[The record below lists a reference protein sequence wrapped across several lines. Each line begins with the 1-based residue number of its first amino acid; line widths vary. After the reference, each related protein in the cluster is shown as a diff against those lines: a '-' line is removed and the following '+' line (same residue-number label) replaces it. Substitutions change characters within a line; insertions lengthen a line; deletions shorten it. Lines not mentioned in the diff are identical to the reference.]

1 MGKKVLF
8 FVSLILCYAVIWA
21 AGGREANVLR
31 EAEDPAGFTDTIDTS
46 EKKPGKWNYFL
57 EAKDKAGNSALAGP
71 ENIRLDPAS
80 DLPQV
85 TIINPMPNMRVQGN
99 LNIVGI
105 AVDDDAVQSVWLTI
119 KRGRDGKGEELVNV
133 QAVGDDY
140 WSYFLNTT
148 DDEIWTDGVYT
159 ITAWAVD
166 VNGLSGISEVFPP
179 KVHRKHEV
187 YWHLDRKNPD
197 TIIESHEAG
206 ALVSGNVRLRGFV
219 ADGNGV
225 TNLSYSI
232 DEGATYTPVK
242 ISQDRR
248 TGNFNWDININTSKV
263 FEDGP
268 AVIWL
273 QAIDGQGSVG
283 TAAHLLF
290 VNNTPPEVQIVYP
303 QTDETVNGIFS
314 IAGSVKHPIGLKSI
328 SWSAGKGTGGEFELL
343 PGNDWWSAE
352 VDTRG
357 LKANSIDIEIRAEDV
372 SGNVTIAKQKYKVDQ
387 NADLPVI
394 SLLEPASVTVNEGT
408 IVVKGT
414 ASDDDGVSSIFYS
427 INSGEET
434 EIPCHGYFQFL
445 INEIPEGVN
454 TFEIWAKD
462 ITGVAGNKVQVK
474 NITVP
479 PPLPEP
485 GIASVTTGSGNDAV
499 VSQFYTGMTVRL
511 EQKIRTVME
520 VTIKAQAVAEASV
533 TFGKLPSAAIRP
545 STGKDGLLSASVQ
558 VPENLPSGFTKI
570 EIRAADRFG
579 REVVF
584 PEYVYIENSAVPSS
598 AAYNEDEYDSEL
610 DFMPFLGFSAFN
622 WVRPKITED
631 GRILISSEDEVLLGL
646 GNEQL
651 SSAVL
656 NGAGSN
662 NIVIEV
668 DEYGRLNMTA
678 LREGSFGPF
687 TLRLETINSTVYD
700 SEPFSVL
707 SSFSAPSITLQNAPE
722 GSWLTTQVP
731 VSFNV
736 AAAGRVTA
744 IDYSLDM
751 GQNWNS
757 FLTSAEAANARA
769 PFSTNIS
776 RTLDITDAEDGY
788 ITVLIKAVNEAGVSV
803 TESFS
808 VLKDTQAPAASL
820 VMPITEARV
829 NGTIRIGFL
838 INEKGA
844 LKSVS
849 YNRPAGGGLAAINAL
864 VFNAENMAES
874 EAAESGYEVEAV
886 PEEEKKTDPLFLEVL
901 MDSIQMPLAENMR
914 FIFEDKA
921 GNTSE
926 INAWEFIIDQ
936 EMDIPV
942 AHIILPFENEV
953 ITTDFIASGIMFDD
967 DDIKQ
972 ISWSIDNNPPQIIEA
987 ENAFSIPIELSSLT
1001 DNEHIITIT
1010 AEDIYGVVSAPVTR
1024 TIRVSLA
1031 EPAGELTYPLFDTVL
1046 REAIQVMGTA
1056 SDANGIK
1063 EVQVSIDNGNTFATA
1078 RGTPNGSAGYD
1089 WTFDFNTKILKDG
1102 PHVVFFRVLDNY
1114 DIPATYASM
1123 INVDNTPPE
1132 IFIDNPGDGSI
1143 SVGNILVMG
1152 RSLDPNLENVR
1163 IEMRSLE
1170 GAPISAEIRAR
1181 ALENNEVIKEEY
1193 NFEGQRDGL
1202 YNIEVVGTDK
1212 AGNVTRVSRN
1222 FQLAR
1227 ETFRNTVNILY
1238 PLDNENVGGV
1248 FNLYG
1253 WAGGTDKAGTVTIKI
1268 NGIDAAVS
1276 EVDDSGFYRFT
1287 LNSEFLTPGTNTVLV
1302 HSDFGGGRLIESRPQ
1317 NINFMPYGP
1326 WVTIDSFNFGDFAFE
1341 RPYLYGRV
1349 GFNLSEEDQA
1359 LLADRNTD
1367 RAVRAAILDKKPD
1380 FTEISFDNGK
1390 TFEKTSKSLT
1400 KGIDYRFRL
1409 ETGEM
1414 PEGMHYIYVRSTMQ
1428 NGETAVTRMLVQVD
1442 KTPPVIRLISPESG
1456 GIYNMEIPYSASAT
1470 DDIELVSLNYNLR
1483 AGDKSAYEVP
1493 GFLQGLYFEAV
1504 IPPVLKIAANDL
1516 PVMPFGGG
1524 ATFMDMGVGLSFFD
1538 DNVKIQANYGFLT
1551 QELYE
1556 KMGGEGPVR
1565 YGGNV
1570 LGIKLLAS
1578 LYTLPF
1584 GALVG
1589 PDFEWLS
1596 ASFAVGANFSLFDIA
1611 REGYTQSGV
1620 PTWMSAL
1627 LLQIEFPKVTIP
1639 KRSNFRTFSLF
1650 TEGELWFVPT
1660 DVNAE
1665 ELGIETILPKIIMG
1679 LRLYIF

>member
-1 MGKKVLF
+1 MGKKFLF
-8 FVSLILCYAVIWA
+8 FVALIFSYSVIWA

-31 EAEDPAGFTDTIDTS
+31 EAEDPAGFTDDLDSS

-57 EAKDKAGNSALAGP
+57 EAKDKAGNSAFSGP

-85 TIINPMPNMRVQGN
+85 TIINPMPNMHVQGN
-99 LNIVGI
+99 LNLVGI
-105 AVDDDAVQSVWLTI
+105 AVDDDAVESVWLTV

-133 QAVGDDY
+133 QAVGSDY

-148 DDEIWTDGVYT
+148 DDEIWTDGIYT

-166 VNGLSGISEVFPP
+166 INGLSGISEEFKP

-248 TGNFNWDININTSKV
+248 TGNFNWDININTSKT

-268 AVIWL
+268 AVIWF

-303 QTDETVNGIFS
+303 QADETVNGIFS
-314 IAGSVKHPIGLKSI
+314 IAGSAKHPVALKSV

-352 VDTRG
+352 VDIRG
-357 LKANSIDIEIRAEDV
+357 LKANSVDIEIRAEDV
-372 SGNVTIAKQKYKVDQ
+372 SGNVTVEKQKYKVDQ

-394 SLLEPASVTVNEGT
+394 SLLEPGSVLVNEGT
-408 IVVKGT
+408 LVVKGT

-485 GIASVTTGSGNDAV
+485 GIASVTTGSGNTAV
-499 VSQFYTGMTVRL
+499 VSEFYTGMTVRL
-511 EQKIRTVME
+511 EQKIRTAME
-520 VTIKAQAVAEASV
+520 VTIKAPAVAEASV
-533 TFGKLPSAAIRP
+533 TFGDFPSAAIRP
-545 STGKDGLLSASVQ
+545 SAGKDGLLSAVVQ
-558 VPENLPSGFTKI
+558 VPAALPSGFTKV
-570 EIRAADRFG
+570 EIRAVDRFG
-579 REVVF
+579 REVIF
-584 PEYVYIENSAVPSS
+584 PEYIYIENLTAPSS
-598 AAYNEDEYDSEL
+598 AAYNEDEYYSEL
-610 DFMPFLGFSAFN
+610 DTSSSAFN
-622 WVRPKITED
+622 WVRPKSTED

-651 SSAVL
+651 LSAVL

-668 DEYGRLNMTA
+668 DEYGRVNMTA

-687 TLRLETINSTVYD
+687 TLRLETINSAVYE

-707 SSFSAPSITLQNAPE
+707 SSFSAPSITLQNAPQVSFE
-722 GSWLTTQVP
+722 DSSWVMTQVP

-736 AAAGRVTA
+736 SASGRVTA

-788 ITVLIKAVNEAGVSV
+788 ITVLIRAVNEAGVSV

-808 VLKDTQAPAASL
+808 ILKDTQAPDASL

-829 NGTIRIGFL
+829 NGTIRIGFS
-838 INEKGA
+838 IKEGGE

-849 YNRPAGGGLAAINAL
+849 YNRPAGGGLAAINRQVYNSDTAS
-864 VFNAENMAES
+864 VD
-874 EAAESGYEVEAV
+874 G
-886 PEEEKKTDPLFLEVL
+886 EKDFVSSFLEVL
-901 MDSIQMPLAENMR
+901 MDSIQMPLAENM
-914 FIFEDKA
+914 FFVFEDKA
-921 GNTSE
+921 GNKSE
-926 INAWEFIIDQ
+926 IIAWEFIIDQ

-967 DDIKQ
+967 DDIKH
-972 ISWSIDNNPPQIIEA
+972 ISWNIDNNPPQIIEA
-987 ENAFSIPIELSSLT
+987 ENAFSIPIELSSLS
-1001 DNEHIITIT
+1001 DNEHTITIT
-1010 AEDIYGVVSAPVTR
+1010 ATDIYGVVSEPVTR

-1046 REAIQVMGTA
+1046 REAIQIRGTA

-1063 EVQVSIDNGNTFATA
+1063 EVQVSIDNGNTFALA
-1078 RGTPNGSAGYD
+1078 RGTASGAAGYD
-1089 WTFDFNTKILKDG
+1089 WTFDFNTTILKDG

-1132 IFIDNPGDGSI
+1132 ILIDNPLDGSI

-1170 GAPISAEIRAR
+1170 GAPISAELRAR
-1181 ALENNEVIKEEY
+1181 ALGNNEVIKEEY
-1193 NFEGQRDGL
+1193 DFEGERDGL
-1202 YNIEVVGTDK
+1202 YNIEVVGTDR
-1212 AGNVTRVSRN
+1212 AGNITRVSRN

-1253 WAGGTDKAGTVTIKI
+1253 WAGGTDEAGTVTIKI

-1349 GFNLSEEDQA
+1349 GFNLSEEDEA
-1359 LLADRNTD
+1359 LLADRKTD
-1367 RAVRAAILDKKPD
+1367 RAVRAAILAKKPD

-1390 TFEKTSKSLT
+1390 TFEKTSNSLA

-1414 PEGMHYIYVRSTMQ
+1414 TEGMHYIYVRSTMQ

-1442 KTPPVIRLISPESG
+1442 KTPPVIRLISPEPG

-1483 AGDKSAYEVP
+1483 AGDKAAYEVP
-1493 GFLQGLYFEAV
+1493 GFLQGLYFEAI
-1504 IPPVLKIAANDL
+1504 IPPVLRIAVNEL

-1524 ATFMDMGVGLSFFD
+1524 ATFMDVGVGLSFFD

-1551 QELYE
+1551 QELYD

-1570 LGIKLLAS
+1570 LGVKLLAS